1 MPPRLAIAPIC
12 VLTSFWTSLKSSW
25 DGMAEE
31 GWLGVERVMNA
42 NGRWPF
48 RESGMPTTQHS
59 AMEGWEEI
67 ACSIEP
73 ILC

>member
-1 MPPRLAIAPIC
+1 
-12 VLTSFWTSLKSSW
+12 
-25 DGMAEE
+25 
-31 GWLGVERVMNA
+31 MNA

-73 ILC
+73 DFILVL